1 MEASP
6 LFSSLI
12 IQRTLRFVVSVPL
25 FSDVTA
31 FNFSVWTLENP
42 IIYFILHIISHI
54 CVCMVFLKDL
64 KLVFEEDTLYI
75 TLSILYHKY
84 LTSSQILNLMN
95 YIFGQKRGGH
105 IKCLGRA
112 PLLSK
117 IAENAP
123 CGPKM
128 APRRPQDAR

>member
-31 FNFSVWTLENP
+31 FNFSVWKILSYTLS
-42 IIYFILHIISHI
+42 YISHI

-84 LTSSQILNLMN
+84 LTSCQILNLMN

-105 IKCLGRA
+105 I
-112 PLLSK
+112 
-117 IAENAP
+117 
-123 CGPKM
+123 
-128 APRRPQDAR
+128 